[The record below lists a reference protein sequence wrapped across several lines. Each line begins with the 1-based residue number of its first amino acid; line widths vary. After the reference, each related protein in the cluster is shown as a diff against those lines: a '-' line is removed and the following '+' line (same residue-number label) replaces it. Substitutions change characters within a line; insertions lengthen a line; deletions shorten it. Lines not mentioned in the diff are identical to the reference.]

1 MMEVNIGTLNK
12 NNGNGKFTRSAIA
25 LALSTI
31 LPIGLSHAQEVKELA
46 VSQASAQTEDS
57 YKVDE
62 STSAKYTQPLL
73 NTAKSITV
81 IPQSVMKDRNVDS
94 LRSALRNVPGIS
106 MSAGEGGTPAG
117 DSMSIRGFSA
127 ANNILIDGVRDIA
140 GYSRDIYN
148 VESVEVAKG
157 PGAAVYGRGAAG
169 GAINLQTKTAS
180 LDEFSDVSLR
190 LGSEGDYRAQV
201 DSNIVVGQTTA
212 LRINLLADDGDVPG
226 RDYVTNSNNALA
238 LSLATGLGTNSR
250 FNVNADYQ
258 QQDNLPDYGMPWV
271 FNSAT
276 TDPVAELADYE
287 GTAPPADFDNFYG
300 NIYRDFEDIE
310 GQSVTAKYEYDLN
323 ADTTLRA
330 LLRKGSVKRQSV
342 VTAPRF
348 ISLSDSTDVRLSDEK
363 NRDTKDSL
371 TAFQFDVLGSY
382 QLGNIKHDI
391 AAGLELS
398 QEKFERWNY
407 VDIVDDN
414 LDSTPELVDLYQ
426 PNAKVTFTGQ
436 YARTDKMNE
445 ATGDTQ
451 AIYVFDTITLD
462 PQWQLS
468 LGLRWD
474 NFETEYYYD
483 LDGADPSLKLNAK
496 NSEMSWNLGLIFK
509 PSQSSSIYF
518 GAGNSFSPTAEDLTA
533 STNSN
538 NNQNDLDPEETVSY
552 ELGYKWEMAE
562 GKLYGHAAIFR
573 SEKTNALTDDPF
585 FDGTE
590 SGFDTLN
597 GEQRVDGIEL
607 SLAGNL
613 TDKLSISTAY
623 TLQDSKVLNAEGADA
638 SQIGYQLP
646 RTPKHSF
653 SIWSRYDYSD
663 QIAFGLG
670 AQYMG
675 KRYNSSTPESR
686 EFADSYLLWD
696 MMASYE
702 VNQNLSLQVNGSNL
716 TDQDYIEQLG
726 GGHFIPG
733 EGRYISVSG
742 RYQF

>member
-1 MMEVNIGTLNK
+1 MMEVNFGTLNK

-106 MSAGEGGTPAG
+106 MAAGEGGTPAG

-140 GYSRDIYN
+140 GYARDIYN

-180 LDEFSDVSLR
+180 LDEFNDISLR
-190 LGSEGDYRAQV
+190 LGSVGDYRTQL

-238 LSLATGLGTNSR
+238 VSLATGLGTNSR

-271 FNSAT
+271 SNSAT
-276 TDPVAELADYE
+276 ADPVAELADYE

-300 NIYRDFEDIE
+300 NIYRDFEDIK

-323 ADTTLRA
+323 ANTTLRA
-330 LLRKGSVKRQSV
+330 LLRTGSVTRQSV

-348 ISLSDSTDVRLSDEK
+348 ISMTDSTDVRLSDEK
-363 NRDTKDSL
+363 TRDTKDSL
-371 TAFQFDVLGSY
+371 TAFQFDLLGSY
-382 QLGNIKHDI
+382 QLGNIKHDV

-407 VDIVDDN
+407 LDIVDDN

-426 PNAKVTFTGQ
+426 PNAKVAFTGQ
-436 YARTDKMNE
+436 YARSDKMNE

-451 AIYVFDTITLD
+451 AIYIFDTITFN

-474 NFETEYYYD
+474 NFETEYFYE
-483 LDGADPSLKLNAK
+483 LDGADPSLKINAK
-496 NSEMSWNLGLIFK
+496 DSEMSWNLGLIFK

-533 STNSN
+533 STRSNSN
-538 NNQNDLDPEETVSY
+538 QNELDPEETVSY
-552 ELGYKWEMAE
+552 EFGYKWEMAN
-562 GKLYGHAAIFR
+562 GKLFGHAAIFR

-585 FDGTE
+585 FDGDE
-590 SGFDTLN
+590 SAFDSLN
-597 GEQRVDGIEL
+597 GKQRVDGIEL

-623 TLQDSKVLNAEGADA
+623 TLQDSKVINAEGADA
-638 SQIGYQLP
+638 SQVGFELP

-653 SIWSRYDYSD
+653 SVWSRYDYSNE
-663 QIAFGLG
+663 IAFGLG

-696 MMASYE
+696 MMASYQ

-716 TDQDYIEQLG
+716 TDKDYIDQLG

-733 EGRYISVSG
+733 EGRYVSVSG